1 MVLHCNS
8 CQFSKCVSCLDMSG
22 HVNCLFAILSD
33 MHLNLPQDGGEGEV
47 DPFVTLTLDDPANP
61 EDETHTSPIIM
72 NENSPRWNI
81 KYDFVMVSATST
93 LTAVVWD
100 KQGFFNGIMSVPKLL
115 LGTVC
120 KSVLASHV

>member
-1 MVLHCNS
+1 MSLHAYTA
-8 CQFSKCVSCLDMSG
+8 L
-22 HVNCLFAILSD
+22 L
-33 MHLNLPQDGGEGEV
+33 QDGGEGEV
-47 DPFVTLTLDDPANP
+47 DPFVTLTLDDPTNS

-100 KQGFFNGIMSVPKLL
+100 KQGLFAGIMSVPKLL
-115 LGTVC
+115 LGR
-120 KSVLASHV
+120 